1 MASAFHERAEA
12 AAALVAA
19 LREMEERGRNIV
31 TTLVAEAPFVELRHY
46 PEDDVIDHKSHAQ
59 YYLHA
64 HRGGRESAHIHC
76 FMRATGIPD
85 GVHPLGSSA
94 DDADSRTMT
103 HVLAVSLDGNGRP
116 AGLFTTN
123 RWVTGD
129 EWHAAETLVSLLP
142 GMTWRGAKGP
152 RPVNRALTALFVLYR
167 QAIVALLRRRDRK
180 IAAWASRHPGENA
193 FEDREIEVLST
204 AQLNL
209 ERTLADL
216 RERLDD

>member
-1 MASAFHERAEA
+1 MAPAFLDRVEA
-12 AAALVAA
+12 AVALVAA

-31 TTLVAEAPFVELRHY
+31 TTLVTEAPFVELRHY
-46 PEDDVIDHKSHAQ
+46 PEDDAIDPKSHAQ

-64 HRGGRESAHIHC
+64 HRGDRESAHIHC
-76 FMRATGIPD
+76 FMRAAGIPE
-85 GVHPLGSSA
+85 GKSPLGSSA
-94 DDADSRTMT
+94 DDVDSRTMT

-129 EWHAAETLVSLLP
+129 EWHAAEALVSLLP
-142 GMTWRGAKGP
+142 GMTWHGATGP
-152 RPVNRALTALFVLYR
+152 GPVNRALTALFVLYR
-167 QAIVALLRRRDRK
+167 QAIVALLRKRDRK
-180 IAAWASRHPGENA
+180 IAAWARKHPGEDA

-216 RERLDD
+216 CERLDD